1 MLVSGHD
8 EEDVFWGYRDI
19 AIFLG
24 VAIPC
29 LLGGALIVKAI
40 FAALPVPDPGTAVKS
55 LVAQFL
61 GYGLLF
67 AALRALLHF
76 EYERPFWRSLGW
88 RWPRLPLG
96 AVAVYGVGLAFGIGV
111 LGALLKTPEAPGPMR
126 ELLEN
131 PTSLMLVALLGSTL
145 GPLCE
150 ELAFRGFLQP
160 ALVKSLGPAAGIL
173 LSGAA
178 FGLLH
183 LPQYGNTW
191 QHGLLIT
198 VAGAA
203 FGLMRWLSR
212 STLAATVMHC
222 AYNLTLFLG
231 FFAAGGKLPQ
241 T

>member
-8 EEDVFWGYRDI
+8 EEDVFWGFRDV

-29 LLGGALIVKAI
+29 LLGGALITTAI
-40 FAALPVPDPGTAVKS
+40 LAALPIPDPGNAVKG
-55 LVAQFL
+55 LIAQFI

-67 AALRALLHF
+67 AALSALLRF
-76 EYERPFWRSLGW
+76 EYERPFWRSLAW
-88 RWPRLPLG
+88 RMPPMPLG
-96 AVAVYGVGLAFGIGV
+96 TVAFYGAGLALIIGI
-111 LGALLKTPEAPGPMR
+111 LGALLKTPEVPGPMR
-126 ELLEN
+126 DLLED
-131 PTSLMLVALLGSTL
+131 PRSLMLVAFFGVTL

-173 LSGAA
+173 ISAAA
-178 FGLLH
+178 FGILH

-191 QHGLLIT
+191 QHGLLLT
-198 VAGAA
+198 LAGAA

-212 STLAATVMHC
+212 STLASTVMHC

-241 T
+241 S